1 MILIITGVAGAGKTT
16 IGKILA
22 KKLGWKFYDAD
33 DFHPQS
39 NIEKMRRGV
48 SLNDED
54 RRPWLEALRRLIG
67 QQKSPAVI
75 ACSALKQSYREYLQ
89 EGRGDVKFVFLKG
102 DRELIR
108 ERLEERAGHYAKA
121 DLLEGQFGA
130 LEEPEDALT
139 EDVSRDAEAIS
150 DDIIRQLKLLE
161 RGD

>member
-48 SLNDED
+48 SLTDHD
-54 RRPWLEALRRLIG
+54 RRPWLEALHRLILEQTG
-67 QQKSPAVI
+67 SAVI
-75 ACSALKQSYREYLQ
+75 ACSALKQSYRDKLQ
-89 EGRGDVKFVFLKG
+89 KGREDVKFVFLKG
-102 DRELIR
+102 DKELIR
-108 ERLEERAGHYAKA
+108 ERLEGRTGHYAKA

-130 LEEPEDALT
+130 LEEPEDALS
-139 EDVSRDAEAIS
+139 EDVSRDAATIA
-150 DDIIRQLKLLE
+150 DDIIRELKLS
-161 RGD
+161 

>member
-39 NIEKMRRGV
+39 NIDKMRRGI

-54 RRPWLEALRRLIG
+54 RRPWLEALHRLIVE
-67 QQKSPAVI
+67 QKSPAVI
-75 ACSALKQSYREYLQ
+75 ACSALKQSYRDYLKK
-89 EGRGDVKFVFLKG
+89 GRKDVKVVFLKG
-102 DRELIR
+102 DKALIR

-121 DLLEGQFGA
+121 DLLEGQFEA

-139 EDVSRDAEAIS
+139 EDVSRGSEAIA
-150 DDIIRQLKLLE
+150 DDIIRELKLS
-161 RGD
+161 